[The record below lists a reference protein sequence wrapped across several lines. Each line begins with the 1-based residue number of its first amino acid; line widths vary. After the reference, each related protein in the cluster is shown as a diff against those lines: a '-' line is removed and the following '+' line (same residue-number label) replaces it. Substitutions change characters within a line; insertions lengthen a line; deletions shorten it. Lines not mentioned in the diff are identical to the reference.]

1 MINLDLFLEP
11 DAEKIQLNIAKNV
24 RNIRRRRKIS
34 QQKLAEMSG
43 VSYGSIRRFE
53 KTGEV
58 SLASLVHIAMA
69 LDLQQEL
76 ADLFADVPYLTM
88 EEAKRDAEIY

>member
-1 MINLDLFLEP
+1 M
-11 DAEKIQLNIAKNV
+11 

-76 ADLFADVPYLTM
+76 ADLFDDVPYLTM
-88 EEAKRDAEIY
+88 EEAKRDAEID